1 MVKQNPPEKGYLS
14 PSACAAHYA
23 KITGHSAADDG
34 RLPLL
39 LATYTWHVDRC
50 RRDVLPALRRALNVS
65 GPLKKR
71 PTQGDALWWVRR
83 DQLLPL
89 FEQHFALHGH
99 FEPQHLDDPK
109 PLRGTHFDAQAL
121 LGSLERMLETRP
133 HHGSA
138 EVRAFLRATRARWK
152 VLGRAKDPTPAEL
165 ASLAGATGLEPIA
178 KRSDARELWKQRS
191 RAWRDEPL
199 TDADLGLARADLAL
213 DGVHTLVIDGAAT
226 RVSEHVG
233 PSSELAVK
241 LTDEPSS
248 ATTFRVMRQGSNAE
262 NAYAD
267 WVCVIAREPASSA

>member
-1 MVKQNPPEKGYLS
+1 MKQNPPEKNYLS

-50 RRDVLPALRRALNVS
+50 RRDVLPALRRALNVG

-199 TDADLGLARADLAL
+199 TDANLGLARVGEHYKTRKSESRKAQLSEAREAALRVINPSWLCLAL
-213 DGVHTLVIDGAAT
+213 FGRLCASVRRLET
-226 RVSEHVG
+226 RG
-233 PSSELAVK
+233 LGSSR
-241 LTDEPSS
+241 PRS
-248 ATTFRVMRQGSNAE
+248 
-262 NAYAD
+262 
-267 WVCVIAREPASSA
+267 